1 MPGVR
6 LAIRAGQPLESA
18 PKPTPPRPD
27 VAPAGPLGPR
37 PVPPMRLTVVL
48 PTYNERE
55 NLPRMTGEL
64 LALDLPGVELSI
76 LVVDDASP
84 DGTGDLADELAAAH
98 PARVGVLHRQ
108 GKQGLGKAYLAGFER
123 ALGEG
128 AELVLQMDC
137 DFSHQP
143 RYIADMLA
151 ALDEGGGADMVLASR
166 FVTGGGVDRE
176 WSWYRKL
183 LSWFANSVYV
193 RAVLGLSLKDATGGY
208 RLWRRETLLG
218 MDIQRRI
225 GSNGYVFQVEMAF
238 VATRLGYRIREIPIY
253 FPDREAGVSKMDVRI
268 QIEAARRVWEV
279 RRRHR
284 TLTPGERVDL
294 LP

>member
-1 MPGVR
+1 
-6 LAIRAGQPLESA
+6 
-18 PKPTPPRPD
+18 
-27 VAPAGPLGPR
+27 
-37 PVPPMRLTVVL
+37 MRLTVVL

-55 NLPRMTGEL
+55 NLPRMVAEL
-64 LALDLPGVELSI
+64 LALDLPGAALSI

-84 DGTGDLADELAAAH
+84 DGTGALADELVAAH
-98 PARVGVLHRQ
+98 PERVGVLHRQ
-108 GKQGLGKAYLAGFER
+108 GKEGLGKAYLAGFER
-123 ALGEG
+123 ALAEG

-151 ALDEGGGADMVLASR
+151 ALDADGGADMVLASR
-166 FVTGGGVDRE
+166 FVSGGGVDKE

-218 MDIQRRI
+218 MDIQNRI
-225 GSNGYVFQVEMAF
+225 GSNGYVFQVEMAY

-284 TLTPGERVDL
+284 GLTPGERVDL